1 MSIVN
6 AEKFI
11 YVCTKTL
18 LSSSLTR
25 PVLKLQTGCKSDFII
40 FIDMSQRMKTSQYIY
55 FVIQDSYFEQ
65 DFTFFIDKDQKFVII
80 SV

>member
-1 MSIVN
+1 MYKN
-6 AEKFI
+6 P
-11 YVCTKTL
+11 

-65 DFTFFIDKDQKFVII
+65 DFTFFIVYVQAQFTIKYL
-80 SV
+80 